1 MSRPLVLLLL
11 VLALALPAA
20 AQDPAA
26 MQDHRRRMLELFHR
40 LDRDGDGKLQPADL
54 QGYPRLRS
62 LDRNGDGQVE
72 LREVAPVGEPFLGE
86 RLLQVFRAADR
97 NGDGLLSLEET
108 SLLPGIR
115 DHFGRF
121 DRNADGFVS
130 LEELMLFRRSL
141 APKRYRQA
149 E

>member
-1 MSRPLVLLLL
+1 
-11 VLALALPAA
+11 
-20 AQDPAA
+20 
-26 MQDHRRRMLELFHR
+26 
-40 LDRDGDGKLQPADL
+40 
-54 QGYPRLRS
+54 
-62 LDRNGDGQVE
+62 VE
-72 LREVAPVGEPFLGE
+72 LREVAPAGEPFLGE
-86 RLLQVFRAADR
+86 RLLQVFRVADR